1 MAIIQCPKCGA
12 MVSDTASFCPKC
24 GAPIA
29 QSAPQQ
35 QPEPA
40 QQPYNQQPYNQQP
53 ANPYPAVQ
61 PTDAPST
68 GLNILSLL
76 FPIVGWILYFVYR
89 DKEPVKAKS
98 CSKFAWIGFGI
109 GLVLNIITLFAA

>member
-40 QQPYNQQPYNQQP
+40 QQPYNQQP